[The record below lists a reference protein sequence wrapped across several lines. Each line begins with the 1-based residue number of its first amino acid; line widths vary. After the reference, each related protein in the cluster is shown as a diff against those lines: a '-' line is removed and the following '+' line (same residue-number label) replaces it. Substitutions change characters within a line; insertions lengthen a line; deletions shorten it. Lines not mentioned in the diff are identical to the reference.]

1 MKIIKTLV
9 AIGLLLSVVYV
20 FFLMVSFIQI
30 ANEKALCRITPLDQL
45 DFRDYQFCLQEGLK

>member
-9 AIGLLLSVVYV
+9 AIGLLLAVVYV

-45 DFRDYQFCLQEGLK
+45 DFRDYQFCLQEGLR

>member
-9 AIGLLLSVVYV
+9 AIGLLLAVVYV